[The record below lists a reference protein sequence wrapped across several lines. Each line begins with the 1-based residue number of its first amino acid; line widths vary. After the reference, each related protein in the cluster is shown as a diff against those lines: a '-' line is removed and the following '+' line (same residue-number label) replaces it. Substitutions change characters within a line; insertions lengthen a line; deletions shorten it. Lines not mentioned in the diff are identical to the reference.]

1 MSIIFRECNNIII
14 LLTLPDEKEEL
25 KLLLIEF
32 KKVSLEKILN
42 CPLNTLYNDDFVNKL
57 KLYVDHLISLKTLR
71 DVEEKGYPFEKSP
84 NTRKKIIDAINFGV
98 SEEHVKYIDY
108 NLMKNFEI
116 FNRLKLIYYMIKTKI
131 NYNNN
136 FILKSLS
143 KIILLKDLNDSND
156 YKLFF
161 YNSIGIKK
169 FSFI

>member
-108 NLMKNFEI
+108 NLMNLLTIYYLINNFFLTIILHMVSNINSIFLSKNF
-116 FNRLKLIYYMIKTKI
+116 NQKQK
-131 NYNNN
+131 
-136 FILKSLS
+136 
-143 KIILLKDLNDSND
+143 
-156 YKLFF
+156 
-161 YNSIGIKK
+161 IKK
-169 FSFI
+169 RYR

>member
-1 MSIIFRECNNIII
+1 MVWGLGQIPNNCNY
-14 LLTLPDEKEEL
+14 
-25 KLLLIEF
+25 
-32 KKVSLEKILN
+32 KKK
-42 CPLNTLYNDDFVNKL
+42 
-57 KLYVDHLISLKTLR
+57 
-71 DVEEKGYPFEKSP
+71 
-84 NTRKKIIDAINFGV
+84 
-98 SEEHVKYIDY
+98 
-108 NLMKNFEI
+108 FEI

>member
-84 NTRKKIIDAINFGV
+84 NTRKKIIGAINFGV

-108 NLMKNFEI
+108 NLMN
-116 FNRLKLIYYMIKTKI
+116 LLTIYYLV
-131 NYNNN
+131 NN
-136 FILKSLS
+136 FFLT
-143 KIILLKDLNDSND
+143 IILHMVWGLGQIPNPQ
-156 YKLFF
+156 
-161 YNSIGIKK
+161 
-169 FSFI
+169 